1 VAELLNREHA
11 LAILYDLALTIG
23 SEVTVAPLL
32 TRTVQRLMY
41 HTGFPVGIILA
52 DEGKSIEGEWGVLRL
67 QTAIGDY
74 ALARRQGEWLRLPT
88 ALTEG
93 PATLGEAPE
102 LLAALGAR
110 KPRQSYLRLPVEGFG
125 KVLLLGDRLPA
136 TDLHLAELF
145 APLMARL
152 ATTIKLCRSY
162 EKEVQ
167 HRLERMAYY
176 DALTELPNALLFSD
190 TVRQTLIGA
199 RRVNAWL
206 AVVYLDIDDFRQF
219 NNRFGQNMGDRLLAA
234 VAHRLEKHLRSG
246 EMAAHLMGDDFALLL
261 PNLNG
266 WESVETRVAEVL
278 QLDREPFVIGGQT
291 VQVTASMG
299 VAVHPVDADD
309 ADSLMRHAQIAMHQ
323 AKEEARGRFRFFDAE
338 HDRRTSER
346 RSLVGKVENALV
358 QGELRLY
365 YQPKVDLFSGQVV
378 GFEALLRWFDP
389 ARGMVPPG
397 EFLPAVEDSELI
409 VRIGEWVMRE
419 ALRQAV
425 AWRKGGLNTTVSVN
439 IAGRHLQLPDFVE
452 RVRQALRDVPEA
464 TPDCLDIEILES
476 TILSDFAHVRQVIE
490 ECGEI
495 GIGFALDDFGT
506 GYSSLAYLGQLP
518 AATVKID
525 QSFVRNMFERREDQ
539 TIIEA
544 IVQIAEVFGRQVVAE
559 GVESSDHGI
568 LLVSMGCRVAQGFG
582 IGRPMPA
589 ENVSEWTKSFRIPAD
604 WFGWQ
609 DTNWH
614 PSLYN
619 LFRARHAHRV
629 WYEELVG
636 AVKRHE
642 PVTVPVN
649 PHECRLGQWLDSCVE
664 LGYDHPIFKELGATH
679 EHLHSLIDTL
689 EARLAKGDRAAI
701 QAIFGEFE
709 AVSARILTLI
719 DDMIRIESAKH
730 PLKGK
735 NSVECR
741 VVEEG
746 APTVSL
752 QEP

>member
-1 VAELLNREHA
+1 MAELLNREHA

-32 TRTVQRLMY
+32 IRTVQRLMY
-41 HTGFPVGIILA
+41 HTGFPVGIILV
-52 DEGKSIEGEWGVLRL
+52 DEGKSVEGEWTIQRL

-88 ALTEG
+88 ALCEG
-93 PATLGEAPE
+93 AAKAALAPD
-102 LLAALGAR
+102 LLTSLGAR
-110 KPRQSYLRLPVEGFG
+110 KPRQAFLRLPVEGYG
-125 KVLLLGDRLPA
+125 RILLLGERLPA
-136 TDLHLAELF
+136 TDLPLTELF
-145 APLMARL
+145 APVMARL

-176 DALTELPNALLFSD
+176 DALTELPNTLLFSD
-190 TVRQTLIGA
+190 TVRQALIGV
-199 RRVNAWL
+199 RRSNAWL
-206 AVVYLDIDDFRQF
+206 AVVYLDIDDFKKV
-219 NNRFGQNMGDRLLAA
+219 NTRFGQEMGDRLLYE
-234 VAHRLEKHLRSG
+234 VARRLERRLRPG

-261 PNLNG
+261 PNLHG
-266 WESVETRVAEVL
+266 WESIEARVSDVL
-278 QLDREPFVIGGQT
+278 QLDQEPFPIAGQK
-291 VQVTASMG
+291 VKISASVG

-323 AKEEARGRFRFFDAE
+323 AKDEARGKFRFFDAE
-338 HDRRTSER
+338 HDRRASER
-346 RSLVGKVENALV
+346 RILVGQVENALA

-365 YQPKVDLFSGQVV
+365 YQPKVDLFSGQTV

-389 ARGMVPPG
+389 LRGMVPPG
-397 EFLPAVEDSELI
+397 DFLPVVEDSDLI
-409 VRIGEWVMRE
+409 VHIGEWVMRE
-419 ALRQAV
+419 ALRQVV
-425 AWRKGGLNTTVSVN
+425 AWRSDGLNTSVSVN

-452 RVRQALRDVPEA
+452 RIRLALRDVPGA
-464 TPDCLDIEILES
+464 TPDCLEIEILES
-476 TILSDFAHVRQVIE
+476 TTLSDFAHVREVIE
-490 ECGEI
+490 ECRGM
-495 GIGFALDDFGT
+495 GVQFALDDFGT

-518 AATVKID
+518 TTTVKID

-559 GVESSDHGI
+559 GVESADHAT
-568 LLVSMGCRVAQGFG
+568 LLMSMGCRIAQGFG

-589 ENVSEWTKSFRIPAD
+589 ENIPDWVSAFRIPLD

-614 PSLYN
+614 PSLYD

-636 AVKRHE
+636 AVKRGDTL
-642 PVTVPVN
+642 TVPVN
-649 PHECRLGQWLDSCVE
+649 PHECRLGQWLDRCRK
-664 LGYDHPIFKELGATH
+664 LGYDHHVFQSLGETH
-679 EHLHSLIDTL
+679 DHLHSLIEIL
-689 EARLAKGDRAAI
+689 EVGLANQDNVAVQKVFGD
-701 QAIFGEFE
+701 FE
-709 AVSARILTLI
+709 MTSGKILTLI
-719 DDMIRIESAKH
+719 DEMICIESAKH

-735 NSVECR
+735 NSV
-741 VVEEG
+741 
-746 APTVSL
+746 
-752 QEP
+752 

>member
-1 VAELLNREHA
+1 MAELLNREHA

-32 TRTVQRLMY
+32 ARTVQRLMY

-52 DEGKSIEGEWGVLRL
+52 DEGKSLEGEWAIVRL

-88 ALTEG
+88 ALSEG
-93 PATLGEAPE
+93 PATMGETPE

-110 KPRQSYLRLPVEGFG
+110 KPRRAYLRLPVEGYG
-125 KVLLLGDRLPA
+125 KILLLGESLPA
-136 TDLHLAELF
+136 TDLPLTELF
-145 APLMARL
+145 APVMARL

-176 DALTELPNALLFSD
+176 DALTDLPNALLFSD
-190 TVRQTLIGA
+190 TVRQALLGA
-199 RRVNAWL
+199 RRTNAWL
-206 AVVYLDIDDFRQF
+206 AVVYLDIDDFKQF
-219 NNRFGQNMGDRLLAA
+219 NSRFGQGMGDRLLAA
-234 VAHRLEKHLRSG
+234 VARRLEQHLRPG

-261 PNLNG
+261 PNLHG
-266 WESVETRVAEVL
+266 WESIEARVAEVL
-278 QLDREPFVIGGQT
+278 QLDREPLEIGGQT

-323 AKEEARGRFRFFDAE
+323 AKDEARGKFRFFDAE
-338 HDRRTSER
+338 HDRRTVER
-346 RSLVGKVENALV
+346 RTLVAQVENALV

-397 EFLPAVEDSELI
+397 EFLPAIEDSDLI
-409 VRIGEWVMRE
+409 VHIGEWVMRE
-419 ALRQAV
+419 ALRQAAV
-425 AWRKGGLNTTVSVN
+425 WRQGGLHTTISVN
-439 IAGRHLQLPDFVE
+439 IAGRHLQLKDFVE

-464 TPDCLDIEILES
+464 APDCLEIEILES
-476 TILSDFAHVRQVIE
+476 TTLSDFVHVRQVIE
-490 ECGEI
+490 ECRNI
-495 GIGFALDDFGT
+495 GISFALDDFGT

-559 GVESSDHGI
+559 GVETSDHGI
-568 LLVSMGCRVAQGFG
+568 LLVSMGCRIAQGFG

-589 ENVSEWTKSFRIPAD
+589 EDVPSWVKSFRIPAD

-614 PSLYN
+614 PSLYD

-629 WYEELVG
+629 WYDELVG
-636 AVKRHE
+636 AVKRGD
-642 PVTVPVN
+642 PLTVPAD
-649 PHECRLGQWLDSCVE
+649 PHECRLGQWLDSCLE
-664 LGYDHPIFKELGATH
+664 LGYDHPVFLDLGVTH
-679 EHLHSLIDTL
+679 EHLHSLID
-689 EARLAKGDRAAI
+689 RLKTSLVNSNEGAMREVFDD
-701 QAIFGEFE
+701 FE
-709 AVSARILTLI
+709 STSVRILSLI
-719 DDMIRIESAKH
+719 DAMIRIESAKH

-735 NSVECR
+735 NGV
-741 VVEEG
+741 
-746 APTVSL
+746 
-752 QEP
+752 